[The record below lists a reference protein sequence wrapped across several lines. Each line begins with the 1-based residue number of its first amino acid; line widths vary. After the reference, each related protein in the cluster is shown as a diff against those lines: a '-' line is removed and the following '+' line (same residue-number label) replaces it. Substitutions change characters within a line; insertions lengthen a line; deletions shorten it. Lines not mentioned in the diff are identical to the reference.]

1 MFDGPGIPYYTF
13 PNFSIGPLTLNTFG
27 LFVALGIFLGIRF
40 AARRNEKYGVPQA
53 TTEKVGLILVVAG
66 LIGARLFWVVTNLD
80 QVNSFIDVIAVWR
93 GGLQFSGGFV
103 VAIIIAPFITR
114 RIKGKRRWQVL
125 DGAVLGLALGQGIGR
140 CGCIAVCEHMGNETD
155 FFLGTRYLGGD
166 TLEGPLTIGVNY
178 HNTAVYEMIWVLI
191 LFAILWYLD
200 RRRSLP
206 PGAIVGLFM
215 VSYGI
220 GRFSTDFLRAYDQT
234 LYGLTGAQYM
244 SIFLF
249 IAGVV
254 VLAITREKPLQE
266 AKEEVNN

>member
-53 TTEKVGLILVVAG
+53 TTEKVGLILVVVG

-80 QVNSFIDVIAVWR
+80 QIDSFIDVIAVWR
-93 GGLQFSGGFV
+93 GGLQFSGGFI
-103 VAIIIAPFITR
+103 VAIMLAPFITR

-178 HNTAVYEMIWVLI
+178 HNTAFYEMIWVLI

-200 RRRSLP
+200 RKKSLP

-215 VSYGI
+215 VSYAI

-234 LYGLTGAQYM
+234 LYGLTGAQFM

-249 IAGVV
+249 IAGVI
-254 VLAITREKPLQE
+254 VLAITREKPLR
-266 AKEEVNN
+266 KEVEQPSN